1 MAEEQET
8 FEDAQEERVAVALR
22 EARGALERVLFNQP
36 SASEKEILAPVL
48 QTLETAAS
56 ALTGPASVKT
66 PIPVQPQEP
75 LRQRVAELE
84 ESLRARDEFIATIG
98 HELKN
103 PVTPVLLQMRQLH
116 SSVTAAGS
124 GQVPAEVLVPRMDSM
139 LARLRGF
146 LCTLNRI
153 LDVSS
158 INSGRIAL
166 QFEQV
171 DLVEVVRGVAADM
184 ERETAASQSLLTVH
198 ARERVMG
205 RWDRLRLE
213 QICSNLLSNAVR
225 YGLGN
230 PIDITVT
237 TQGATAVLEIRDR
250 GLGIPADELEIIFER
265 FERGSRS
272 RQTGGFG
279 VGLWVVKKLCR
290 ALGGDVEV
298 QSKPG
303 QGSTFTITLPRD
315 ERRTV

>member
-1 MAEEQET
+1 
-8 FEDAQEERVAVALR
+8 
-22 EARGALERVLFNQP
+22 
-36 SASEKEILAPVL
+36 
-48 QTLETAAS
+48 
-56 ALTGPASVKT
+56 
-66 PIPVQPQEP
+66 
-75 LRQRVAELE
+75 
-84 ESLRARDEFIATIG
+84 
-98 HELKN
+98 
-103 PVTPVLLQMRQLH
+103 
-116 SSVTAAGS
+116 
-124 GQVPAEVLVPRMDSM
+124 
-139 LARLRGF
+139 
-146 LCTLNRI
+146 
-153 LDVSS
+153 
-158 INSGRIAL
+158 
-166 QFEQV
+166 
-171 DLVEVVRGVAADM
+171 M